1 MYIFE
6 AKYMPIIAT
15 VKHKA
20 VDMER
25 QCGSTFFFFYK
36 IRSFDKN
43 FGYLCFSLV
52 LKKMLLRL
60 FRFIEN

>member
-15 VKHKA
+15 LKHKA

-25 QCGSTFFFFYK
+25 QCGSTFFFTK